1 LPIIEIRHDLK
12 EHSVHSVVSRTRLL
26 PRQEPKTI
34 YGLKVMISFD
44 IPEEKK
50 DYTTLIAK
58 ILLLV
63 LCILMIVE
71 IADGVPLL

>member
-1 LPIIEIRHDLK
+1 
-12 EHSVHSVVSRTRLL
+12 
-26 PRQEPKTI
+26 
-34 YGLKVMISFD
+34 MISFE

-58 ILLLV
+58 IILLV

-71 IADGVPLL
+71 LVDGVPLL

>member
-1 LPIIEIRHDLK
+1 
-12 EHSVHSVVSRTRLL
+12 
-26 PRQEPKTI
+26 
-34 YGLKVMISFD
+34 MISFD

>member
-1 LPIIEIRHDLK
+1 
-12 EHSVHSVVSRTRLL
+12 
-26 PRQEPKTI
+26 
-34 YGLKVMISFD
+34 MISFE

-63 LCILMIVE
+63 LCILMFIE
-71 IADGVPLL
+71 LADGEPLL